1 MKRFYLVLLGAALLG
16 AGCGSYRLGTT
27 LSEDLRAGYVPTVQN
42 TTSEPRADAEL
53 TRALSREI
61 QREGTLRITDADKA
75 LTRLD
80 VEITDYRQDSI
91 RFRNNN
97 SPEEYR
103 MVLRARAVFSRV
115 VPEANGKT
123 VIMQRTFYGEETFTR
138 GMDTIT
144 AQQQCLPRAAEKLA
158 EQIIDACV
166 SAW

>member
-1 MKRFYLVLLGAALLG
+1 MMFAMVAALLLC
-16 AGCGSYRLGTT
+16 AGCSSYQLGTT
-27 LSEDLRAGYVPTVQN
+27 LPENLRAVYVPTVVN
-42 TTSEPRADAEL
+42 KSSEPRADAEL
-53 TRALSREI
+53 TRALAREV

-75 LTRLD
+75 MTRLD
-80 VEITDYRQDSI
+80 VEITEYRQDSI
-91 RFRNNN
+91 RFRNNT

-115 VPEANGKT
+115 VPDANGKT
-123 VIMQRTFYGEETFTR
+123 IIMQRSFDGEETFTR
-138 GMDTIT
+138 GLDTIT

>member
-1 MKRFYLVLLGAALLG
+1 MGC
-16 AGCGSYRLGTT
+16 AGCGNYRLGTT
-27 LSEDLRAGYVPTVQN
+27 LSEDLRAVYVPTVVN
-42 TTSEPRADAEL
+42 KTAEPRADAEL

-61 QREGTLRITDADKA
+61 QREGTLAISDADKA

-80 VEITDYRQDSI
+80 VEITEYRQDSI

-115 VPEANGKT
+115 IPDTNGKT
-123 VIMQRTFYGEETFTR
+123 VIMQRTFDGEETFTR

>member
-1 MKRFYLVLLGAALLG
+1 MYVVVAVLGC
-16 AGCGSYRLGTT
+16 AGCANYRLGTT
-27 LSEDLRAGYVPTVQN
+27 LHEDFRAVYVPTVVN
-42 TTSEPRADAEL
+42 KTSEPRADAEL
-53 TRALSREI
+53 TKALAREI
-61 QREGTLRITDADKA
+61 QREGTLRITDGDKA
-75 LTRLD
+75 ATRLD
-80 VEITDYRQDSI
+80 VEITEYRQDSI
-91 RFRNNN
+91 RFRNNT

-115 VPEANGKT
+115 VPDANGKT
-123 VIMQRTFYGEETFTR
+123 VIMERRFDGEETFTR